1 MLSAQDEASCRA
13 LEHETLVK
21 VVECV
26 AYASGP
32 RAYANGG
39 TTIRAVG
46 SENFPR
52 GYQVLE
58 NAFYRMIRE
67 SQSSE
72 GNS

>member
-1 MLSAQDEASCRA
+1 MLSAQNEIGGRA
-13 LEHETLVK
+13 LESVTLVK
-21 VVECV
+21 GVDVSPYDFEPG
-26 AYASGP
+26 AYAS
-32 RAYANGG
+32 GG
-39 TTIRAVG
+39 TTIRVDG

-52 GYQVLE
+52 VYQDLE